1 MFRPRLPR
9 RWSVRAGA
17 LAVAVTIAAC
27 APGPAA
33 PPAPP
38 APPDYAATLRPQLE
52 QLVRDMSVTGAV
64 VLVRTPDRGDWLTTI
79 GTRAYRGDVPV
90 QPGDHVRIGSNTK
103 TWTGTVV
110 LQLVGEGK
118 LRLDDPVSRYRPD
131 VPNGAN
137 ITVEQLLNMRSG
149 LYNYSESLELNQSLD
164 DDPARVFTPE
174 ELLAIG
180 LSRPPYF
187 PPGQG
192 FHYSNTNTVL
202 LGTIIEKVTGRPVAE
217 EFQTRIFDPLG
228 LAQTSFPAQTTN
240 TLPDPHP
247 QGYTFGSNVET
258 IDSLVLP
265 PEVQAAARAGTLA
278 PMDVTDD
285 SPSWTWTAGAGI
297 STLDDLAT
305 FVEALGGGRLLAAE
319 LQRQRL
325 DSVRPIDP
333 GDAQSAS
340 YGLALARFGSLY
352 GHTGELPGFNSFM
365 GYDPERRITVV
376 TWASLAPAPDGR
388 APAVEL
394 AKAVI
399 AELYSGGS

>member
-1 MFRPRLPR
+1 MFRSRPAR
-9 RWSVRAGA
+9 RRSVIG
-17 LAVAVTIAAC
+17 AVAVALAAAC
-27 APGPAA
+27 APAPVAA
-33 PPAPP
+33 PPV
-38 APPDYAATLRPQLE
+38 PDYAGALRPQLE
-52 QLVRDMSVTGAV
+52 QLVHDMSVTGAA
-64 VLVRTPDRGDWLTTI
+64 VLVRTPDRGDWITTI

-90 QPGDHVRIGSNTK
+90 QPDDHVRIGSNTK
-103 TWTGTVV
+103 TWTGTVI

-131 VPNGAN
+131 VPNGAA
-137 ITVEQLLNMRSG
+137 ITVEQLLTMRSG
-149 LYNYSESLELNQSLD
+149 LYNYSESVELNRSLD
-164 DDPARVFTPE
+164 EQPARVFTPE

-180 LSRPPYF
+180 LAHPPYF

-202 LGTIIEKVTGRPVAE
+202 LGMIIEKVTGQPVAQ
-217 EFQTRIFDPLG
+217 EFTARIFVPLG
-228 LAQTSFPAQTTN
+228 LAQTSFPAQETSS
-240 TLPDPHP
+240 LPDPHP
-247 QGYTFGSNVET
+247 QGYAFGTNVDT

-265 PEVQAAARAGTLA
+265 PEVQAAARSGELA
-278 PMDVTDD
+278 PKDVTND

-297 STLDDLAT
+297 STLSDLADY
-305 FVEALGGGRLLAAE
+305 VEALGDGRLLPAE

-340 YGLALARFGSLY
+340 YGLALARFGALY

-365 GYDPERRITVV
+365 GYDPQRRITVV

-388 APAVEL
+388 APAVEM
-394 AKAVI
+394 AKAI
-399 AELYSGGS
+399 IGELYGGG